1 MNNPVGLEVI
11 ASSNRQPTPA
21 LDLSWSRG
29 QDARWAGDLSTTLT
43 SRTPGATVSFQ
54 AVLTSKGVPCHQLKT
69 DDPEASQ
76 VGHTMLKIQ
85 TAEKTQMK
93 SNWEKSISAGSHSHP
108 ESRTPRGEKKTA
120 ILPAASQLSMIAG
133 PVLPARANAPVGRK
147 IEAPESHTEATSN
160 VLPISRRDQRSNGN
174 YEIGSRIENPAADA
188 PSTPTMPGDRG
199 ALKTAAAEPGK
210 EHEDSSKPAAMALGD
225 SDRGLSEEQIAQ
237 SDDGRGDA
245 RGILVV
251 EPYPGDKGSSE
262 ISAAVPHDGAGSF
275 SEKGTADPCKVRTA
289 SPVANPNEIAAYS
302 EEKGLSSDSAIDS
315 NGLSI
320 SGLNASNEDDAQN
333 RSLRGE
339 QSPGRVDQFS
349 RHVHS
354 QWSTPQDGSP
364 SQRPMDPAGAVST
377 ASSPDPVSVKNTI
390 VPGPRVSMLF
400 PVDSFGF
407 GKPASPV
414 EHATWAN
421 SVGDRASRLHSSPP
435 GLMSQQPSASS
446 IAKEAMGMPIN
457 NHAASI
463 ASSDASSSRPIPVRF
478 NAQETFAALDAENGG
493 AAPVW
498 IHTGGI
504 KAEAG
509 FKDPTLGWV
518 GVRAQVDA
526 GGVHAAVVPSSAGA
540 SQALSGN
547 MTNLSTYLTEHHSP
561 VQTLTMAS
569 PESLWGERNT
579 EHSGSPDA
587 GHGNGQE
594 GHQGQ
599 EREGGSD
606 AAAFPFGT
614 EAKLGESRDA
624 ADSMLVY
631 GGTEGKYI
639 SVIA

>member
-1 MNNPVGLEVI
+1 MNNAVGLEVI
-11 ASSNRQPTPA
+11 ASSNRQQTPA

-29 QDARWAGDLSTTLT
+29 QDARWAGDLSTTLP
-43 SRTPGATVSFQ
+43 SRAADVTVSFQ
-54 AVLTSKGVPCHQLKT
+54 AVLTSKGIPRQQLKT
-69 DDPEASQ
+69 DDSAAPQ
-76 VGHTMLKIQ
+76 VEHAVPKTK
-85 TAEKTQMK
+85 TEEKAQMK
-93 SNWEKSISAGSHSHP
+93 SNWEKSVPVGSHRHP
-108 ESRTPRGEKKTA
+108 ESRTPREKTA
-120 ILPAASQLSMIAG
+120 ILPAASELSIIAG
-133 PVLPARANAPVGRK
+133 PVLPAQANAPVGRK
-147 IEAPESHTEATSN
+147 IEAPESYANATSAD
-160 VLPISRRDQRSNGN
+160 LAISRRIQRSNGN
-174 YEIGSRIENPAADA
+174 SEIGSRIEKPEAEV
-188 PSTPTMPGDRG
+188 PSTPTMPGDHG
-199 ALKTAAAEPGK
+199 ALKTGATEPRK

-225 SDRGLSEEQIAQ
+225 SERGFSEKQIAQ

-245 RGILVV
+245 RGILAAG
-251 EPYPGDKGSSE
+251 PDPGDKGSSE
-262 ISAAVPHDGAGSF
+262 ISAAEPHDGAGNF
-275 SEKGTADPCKVRTA
+275 SWKGTADPGKVDPA
-289 SPVANPNEIAAYS
+289 SPVANPEEIAACS
-302 EEKGLSSDSAIDS
+302 EEKELSSDSAIDS

-320 SGLNASNEDDAQN
+320 SGLNASKEDDAEN
-333 RSLRGE
+333 RLARGE

-354 QWSTPQDGSP
+354 ERSTSQDASL
-364 SQRPMDPAGAVST
+364 SQRPVGPLGAVST
-377 ASSPDPVSVKNTI
+377 AGPPDPVSVKNTI
-390 VPGPRVSMLF
+390 LPGPRVSTLF
-400 PVDSFGF
+400 SADSLGF
-407 GKPASPV
+407 GKPASSV
-414 EHATWAN
+414 GHATQAN
-421 SVGDRASRLHSSPP
+421 SVGDRASHLHSSQP
-435 GLMSQQPSASS
+435 GLVSQQPSASS

-569 PESLWGERNT
+569 PESFWGERNT

-587 GHGNGQE
+587 GHRNGQE

-606 AAAFPFGT
+606 AAALPFGT